1 MFAADS
7 QNSLLLELL
16 RRVDLLQ
23 YQIDQKSQREAYPES
38 AAHHPSLFA
47 LSQRPSVR
55 TSYSVGP
62 LPKRHSVSMHEPR
75 TEEPFEAYDGFF
87 IHTGISYVPCY
98 VSSSS
103 GALLLRLATD
113 SFVFSVP
120 FLAIT
125 GIACDA
131 IQLPDTSKLLYMSR
145 ISYLDEGQS
154 LHSYNA
160 LTVYSPSKSLSEQ
173 LVNYLVREAR
183 LMSRD
188 RIETHPAHMGL
199 DNLGRGR
206 SQSYSRPSFSG
217 KRSYTNPAWKDVPF
231 PYPDGREMS
240 LGSIAPSNFASGIN
254 VQASS
259 LKTPVE
265 SAQKFWPELVARR
278 QSYMHDSYSA
288 YSGKQ
293 YDTERDMGFY
303 SFTTNAS
310 MYDRPISQSE
320 NLRMATGTQA
330 SNLLSFGQGCTGVA
344 HLATH
349 SSSPKRSS
357 QMQSDTASV
366 FQQSGYANP
375 SSQTEPS
382 KKLDGITEK
391 SLNSICNEYERV
403 IEQQN
408 ELVTNLW
415 GIVGELNR
423 RLREKGE

>member
-7 QNSLLLELL
+7 QNALLLELL

-23 YQIDQKSQREAYPES
+23 HQIDQKSQQDAYQDSS
-38 AAHHPSLFA
+38 AYHPNLFT

-55 TSYSVGP
+55 ASYSAGSSS
-62 LPKRHSVSMHEPR
+62 KRHSVSMHDPR
-75 TEEPFEAYDGFF
+75 TEESFEAYDGFF

-98 VSSSS
+98 LSSSS

-120 FLAIT
+120 YSAIT

-131 IQLPDTSKLLYMSR
+131 IQLPDTAKLLYMSR
-145 ISYLDEGQS
+145 ISYLDEAQS

-183 LMSRD
+183 LISRD
-188 RIETHPAHMGL
+188 RMENPVAHLGPDGL
-199 DNLGRGR
+199 GKGR

-217 KRSYTNPAWKDVPF
+217 KRSYANPVWRDLPSC
-231 PYPDGREMS
+231 PDGREMS
-240 LGSIAPSNFASGIN
+240 LGSIAPSNFASAIN
-254 VQASS
+254 IHASN
-259 LKTPVE
+259 LRTPVD
-265 SAQKFWPELVARR
+265 SAQRIWPEVVARR
-278 QSYMHDSYSA
+278 QSYSHDSYSA

-303 SFTTNAS
+303 SYTTNAS

-330 SNLLSFGQGCTGVA
+330 SNLFSFGQGCTGGVN
-344 HLATH
+344 LATQ
-349 SSSPKRSS
+349 SNSPKRSS
-357 QMQSDTASV
+357 HMQSDIASV

-391 SLNSICNEYERV
+391 SLNSICSEYERV

-423 RLREKGE
+423 RLEERSE

>member
-1 MFAADS
+1 MFTADS
-7 QNSLLLELL
+7 QNALLLELL

-23 YQIDQKSQREAYPES
+23 HQIDQKSQQDIYQES
-38 AAHHPSLFA
+38 SVYHPNLFA
-47 LSQRPSVR
+47 LSQKPSVR
-55 TSYSVGP
+55 ASYSAGP
-62 LPKRHSVSMHEPR
+62 SAKRHSVSMHDPQ
-75 TEEPFEAYDGFF
+75 TEESFEAYDGFF

-120 FLAIT
+120 YSAIT

-131 IQLPDTSKLLYMSR
+131 IQLPDTAKLLYMSR
-145 ISYLDEGQS
+145 ISYLDEAQS

-173 LVNYLVREAR
+173 LVNYLVREAK

-188 RIETHPAHMGL
+188 RIENPVAH
-199 DNLGRGR
+199 LGPDSLSKGR
-206 SQSYSRPSFSG
+206 SQTYSRPSFSG
-217 KRSYTNPAWKDVPF
+217 RRSYANHAWRDTPIS
-231 PYPDGREMS
+231 YLDRREMS
-240 LGSIAPSNFASGIN
+240 MGSIAPSNFASGIN
-254 VQASS
+254 IHASN
-259 LKTPVE
+259 LKTPVD
-265 SAQKFWPELVARR
+265 SAQRIWPEVVARR
-278 QSYMHDSYSA
+278 QSYAHDSYSA

-303 SFTTNAS
+303 SYTTNAS

-320 NLRMATGTQA
+320 NLRMATGAQA
-330 SNLLSFGQGCTGVA
+330 SNLLSFGQGCTGGVN
-344 HLATH
+344 LATH
-349 SSSPKRSS
+349 SNSPKRSS

-408 ELVTNLW
+408 ELVTSLW

-423 RLREKGE
+423 RLEERSE

>member
-7 QNSLLLELL
+7 QNALLLELL

-23 YQIDQKSQREAYPES
+23 YQLDHKSQHDVYPES
-38 AAHHPSLFA
+38 SAHHPSLFA

-55 TSYSVGP
+55 ASYSGG
-62 LPKRHSVSMHEPR
+62 LPSKRHSISMHELR
-75 TEEPFEAYDGFF
+75 AEGSFEAYDGFF

-145 ISYLDEGQS
+145 ISYLDEAQS
-154 LHSYNA
+154 LHSYNT

-173 LVNYLVREAR
+173 LVNYLVREAK

-188 RIETHPAHMGL
+188 RVENPAVHMGP
-199 DNLGRGR
+199 DNLDKGR
-206 SQSYSRPSFSG
+206 SQSYTRPAFSG
-217 KRSYTNPAWKDVPF
+217 KRPYANLAWKDTLF
-231 PYPDGREMS
+231 SHPDGREMS
-240 LGSIAPSNFASGIN
+240 LGSTVPLNFTSGIN
-254 VQASS
+254 IQASN

-265 SAQKFWPELVARR
+265 SAQKLWPETVGRR
-278 QSYMHDSYSA
+278 QSHTHDSYSA

-320 NLRMATGTQA
+320 NLRMATEAQA
-330 SNLLSFGQGCTGVA
+330 SNLLSFGQGCTGAV

-349 SSSPKRSS
+349 SNSPKRGS

-423 RLREKGE
+423 RLEGKSE